1 MRLSKST
8 VCGQGGGILL
18 ADFPLFICGR
28 SLISDDIEMIRR
40 FITSNPKASRAQIAR
55 EVCRV
60 WSWYKPDGGLKDMS
74 CKVLLLRLHRSGLI
88 TLPEPRTTNGNGK
101 KFSRRTEQG
110 EPGVKITGPV
120 RSLLPLE
127 LVRVVS
133 KKDSYL
139 WNELIDRY
147 HYLGYTPLP
156 GAQIR
161 YLINSP
167 AGYLCAIG
175 FSAAAWKVAPRDNW
189 IGWSAERRV
198 QNLHLVVDNSR
209 FLILPWVNSKHLAS
223 KILSLCARRLP
234 NDWQEIYGYRPVLME
249 TFVEKDRF
257 AGTCY
262 KAANWIYA
270 GSTQGRGKLDRFN
283 EYKLPVKDIYL
294 YPLDKNFR
302 LFLV

>member
-1 MRLSKST
+1 MMQLD
-8 VCGQGGGILL
+8 
-18 ADFPLFICGR
+18 DFPRTICGK
-28 SLISDDIEMIRR
+28 LIDLDDLEIIRR
-40 FITSNPKASRAQIAR
+40 IIDSGPSATRAQISR
-55 EVCRV
+55 EVCLA
-60 WSWYKPDGGLKDMS
+60 WSWFKPDGGLKDMS
-74 CKVLLLRLHRSGLI
+74 CRVLLLKLHRSGLI
-88 TLPEPRTTNGNGK
+88 TLPEPRTTNGNGRK
-101 KFSRRTEQG
+101 YSRRTKQG
-110 EPGVKITGPV
+110 EVKEDITGPLQ
-120 RSLLPLE
+120 SLLPLE
-127 LVRVVS
+127 LKRITS
-133 KKDSYL
+133 KKDSSL

-175 FSAAAWKVAPRDNW
+175 FSAAAWKVGPRDSW

-198 QNLHLVVDNSR
+198 QNLHLVVNNSR
-209 FLILPWVNSKHLAS
+209 FLILPWVQCKHLAS

-234 NDWQEIYGYRPVLME
+234 LDWQEVYGYRPVLME
-249 TFVEKDRF
+249 TFVERGRF

-262 KAANWIYA
+262 KAANWIHV
-270 GSTQGRGKLDRFN
+270 GSTKGRGKLDRFK

-302 LFLV
+302 RFLV